1 MKNLKFQIENLG
13 VIKAGEFTQKPLTIF
28 CGPNNSGK
36 TWVMYSLY
44 HCHGSMAGLAREM
57 REEEATRLSSPTVEK
72 REEKALQQSLAEFN
86 KQLLA
91 TLADVFNTSHELLA
105 NARFRLA
112 GFNESHFQDFL
123 NDPENTEFPFLMP
136 AERNGLHLFYREL
149 STRRAALLHH
159 ASKDNIDLNELLKDV
174 IRSRYALPI
183 AHYINWLNELTEIQR
198 GSAKLADHGAASP
211 FHQHALQLQKQLA
224 NGAYKVE
231 RKTGVIRFKPYQ
243 RRRGGGTQSMGLHM
257 TSSTVKSLFGLWFY
271 LENQAQPGDLLMID
285 EPELN
290 IHPANQRHIARLL
303 ARLVNAGLRVV
314 ISTHSDYI
322 VREFNSLLM
331 LSQDN
336 GELRKKHRYSEEE
349 VLAVEQVS
357 ACLFDNGK
365 ITSFEI
371 SPEDGIYATTFDTV
385 IEDLNRV
392 NDDIHYSLQEKRG
405 SDFGEFSGSAKL
417 AERPEADNE

>member
-1 MKNLKFQIENLG
+1 MKPMTNLKFQVENLG
-13 VIKAGEFTQKPLTIF
+13 VIKTGEFIQKPLTIF

-44 HCHGSMAGLAREM
+44 HCHGSMAGLAYETRE
-57 REEEATRLSSPTVEK
+57 AKVEK
-72 REEKALQQSLAEFN
+72 QEEKAPKQSLAGFN
-86 KQLLA
+86 KQLSA
-91 TLADVFNTSHELLA
+91 TLADVFNTSHELLE
-105 NARFRLA
+105 NARFSLA
-112 GFNESHFQDFL
+112 GFDESHFQNFL
-123 NDPENTEFPFLMP
+123 NDPKNTEFPFLMP
-136 AERNGLHLFYREL
+136 AERNGLHLFFREL

-183 AHYINWLNELTEIQR
+183 AHYINWLNQLPEIQR
-198 GSAKLADHGAASP
+198 GSAKLADHGAAGP
-211 FHQHALQLQKQLA
+211 FHQHALQLQRQLA

-243 RRRGGGTQSMGLHM
+243 KTRGGATQSMGLHM

-303 ARLVNAGLRVV
+303 ARLVNAGLRIV

-336 GELRKKHRYSEEE
+336 GELRDRHDYSKDE
-349 VLAVEQVS
+349 VLKVEQVS
-357 ACLFDNGK
+357 ACLFDNQK
-365 ITSFEI
+365 ITPFEI

-392 NDDIHYSLQEKRG
+392 NDDIHYSLQEKRL
-405 SDFGEFSGSAKL
+405 ET
-417 AERPEADNE
+417 DNE